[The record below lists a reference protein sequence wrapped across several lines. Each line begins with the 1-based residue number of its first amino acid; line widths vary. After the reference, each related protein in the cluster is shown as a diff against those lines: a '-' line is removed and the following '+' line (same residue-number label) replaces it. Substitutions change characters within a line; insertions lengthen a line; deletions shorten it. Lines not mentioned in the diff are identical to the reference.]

1 MKLLFT
7 GIAVLMV
14 TVSFA
19 QPTVIKQAI
28 VQTTTNIIAP
38 EEEDVQNIQSP
49 QQGGMNFRNMM
60 DGEFKFTTY
69 LKNDMV
75 KTVIKSDMGRST
87 IIRDN
92 AKKLTTTLLEMM
104 GNKTGFYMTDE
115 DQANMAKR
123 RDSMMKARRQKD
135 SSAEVRTVPL
145 EPTIEVSY
153 TEETKKIAGYVCKK
167 AYIISSRIVGAKDT
181 AIVWYA
187 SDIQLQNVMSTG
199 GFGGLPGMG
208 NMMTAVNGLDKLPGF
223 PMRYEAK
230 MRRNRRMEV
239 EVTKIDLKK
248 EIEDKE
254 FDIPKDFE
262 VKPFSEM
269 QGMFQQ
275 GGFQMRRNN

>member
-7 GIAVLMV
+7 GVAALMV

-19 QPTVIKQAI
+19 QPTVIKQAV

-167 AYIISSRIVGAKDT
+167 A
-181 AIVWYA
+181 
-187 SDIQLQNVMSTG
+187 
-199 GFGGLPGMG
+199 
-208 NMMTAVNGLDKLPGF
+208 
-223 PMRYEAK
+223 
-230 MRRNRRMEV
+230 
-239 EVTKIDLKK
+239 
-248 EIEDKE
+248 
-254 FDIPKDFE
+254 
-262 VKPFSEM
+262 
-269 QGMFQQ
+269 
-275 GGFQMRRNN
+275 